1 MQSAGG
7 RNRQAYHPMENG
19 DSGAPYPTCAT
30 TNRPNALAVPNPLL
44 MSQAVPAWRM
54 AVFWKSRS
62 VCRRRGLPVS
72 S

>member
-7 RNRQAYHPMENG
+7 RSRQHYME
-19 DSGAPYPTCAT
+19 SGQDAAPYPTCAT
-30 TNRPNALAVPNPLL
+30 TNRPNAFAVPNPLL